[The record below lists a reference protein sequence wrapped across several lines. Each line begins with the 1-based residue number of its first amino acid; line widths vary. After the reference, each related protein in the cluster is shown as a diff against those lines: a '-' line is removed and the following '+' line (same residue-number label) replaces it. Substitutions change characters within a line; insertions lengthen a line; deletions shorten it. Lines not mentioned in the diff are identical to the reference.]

1 MLQKFKK
8 WMNTPVKIEMN
19 LFTLILLS
27 LVITTIVLQ
36 QVSQVVMSD
45 RTCGINQLIKKEG
58 NNYVHI
64 EI

>member
-36 QVSQVVMSD
+36 QVS
-45 RTCGINQLIKKEG
+45 
-58 NNYVHI
+58 
-64 EI
+64 